1 MVSDYKGRFGLFAV
15 LPLPDIDASLREME
29 FALDTLKA
37 DGVGLLTSYGNM
49 WLGDVRLR
57 PVFDELNRRGAV
69 VYTHPTDAPCC
80 HSLANANPATLEW
93 FTDTARSIMSLI
105 AENAGA
111 RTGGGGVLGRG
122 RTAGPLPGGGGGV
135 PITEPSAATRYNNIK
150 FIWSHAGGTLLG
162 AVSRVVG
169 GVDAQSL
176 AGTPAVNSRLYH
188 VRRFYYDTAASAN
201 PIAMQGLKTLLGGTS
216 HIVFGTDLPY
226 GTSAQ
231 MSRALRG
238 VGFSRAELAG
248 IERDNGLAVL
258 PSYRDAVTPRE

>member
-1 MVSDYKGRFGLFAV
+1 MNRLD
-15 LPLPDIDASLREME
+15 LPDVCTRDLIAIAALAEHRSFVRAAKLLRVTQPRLTRAVQKLERE
-29 FALDTLKA
+29 FGVLLFDRNTRRVLMTPAGREFVVLAHRMLNELKVVP
-37 DGVGLLTSYGNM
+37 VGC
-49 WLGDVRLR
+49 
-57 PVFDELNRRGAV
+57 RG
-69 VYTHPTDAPCC
+69 DAPCC

-93 FTDTARSIMSLI
+93 FIDTARSIMSLI

-122 RTAGPLPGGGGGV
+122 RAAGPPPGGGGGA
-135 PITEPSAATRYNNIK
+135 PITEPSAATRYNNVK

-188 VRRFYYDTAASAN
+188 VRRFYYDTAGSAN

-216 HIVFGTDLPY
+216 HIVFGTDLP
-226 GTSAQ
+226 
-231 MSRALRG
+231 
-238 VGFSRAELAG
+238 
-248 IERDNGLAVL
+248 
-258 PSYRDAVTPRE
+258 